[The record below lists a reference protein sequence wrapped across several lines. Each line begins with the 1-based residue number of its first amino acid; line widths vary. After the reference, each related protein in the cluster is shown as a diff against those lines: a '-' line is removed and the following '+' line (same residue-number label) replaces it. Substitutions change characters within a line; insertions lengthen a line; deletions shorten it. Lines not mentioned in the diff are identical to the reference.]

1 MKRAKAIQ
9 QVVAYVWH
17 MDDEATIEV
26 PRQVF
31 WPACQIEVDANGH
44 RWAMLNWDASPVFD
58 VVGDHWQPR
67 QPDAELLECGH
78 VLPMR
83 THRRGWYVR
92 PGRRCILCAHGV
104 QP

>member
-1 MKRAKAIQ
+1 MKRKAVQ
-9 QVVAYVWH
+9 QVVAYVWDLGGH
-17 MDDEATIEV
+17 TIEV
-26 PRQVF
+26 PRQQF
-31 WPACQIEVDANGH
+31 WPDCGIRIEGSRH
-44 RWAMLNWDASPVFD
+44 WAMLNWDASPVYD
-58 VVGDHWQPR
+58 VVGDHWQAR

-104 QP
+104 EP